1 MQQSSTG
8 HRVSKRT
15 RWQEV
20 SKQSYQ
26 ALDPMTPRSPQLPRW
41 RKTNILPLAKDC
53 PFHPADRTFPA
64 PSSVRSRNTH
74 RMSPPQKTS
83 KWMSCQAKLIGLS
96 RRSGRAVHPPISH
109 QRFRESSWLM
119 KSWSSNISQAKSIG
133 MMLQRIRFLKLRISL
148 LWKQSRKCLP
158 AAKSSTPLMCIN

>member
-26 ALDPMTPRSPQLPRW
+26 ALDPTTPRSPQPPRW
-41 RKTNILPLAKDC
+41 RKTNILPRAKGC

-64 PSSVRSRNTH
+64 PSSARSRNIRLT
-74 RMSPPQKTS
+74 SPPQKTS
-83 KWMSCQAKLIGLS
+83 KWMNCLAKLIGLTWK
-96 RRSGRAVHPPISH
+96 SGRAVHPPISR
-109 QRFRESSWLM
+109 QRFLESSWLM

-133 MMLQRIRFLKLRISL
+133 MMPQRIRFLRLRISL

-158 AAKSSTPLMCIN
+158 AARSSTLLMCIN